1 MVTEEMREPTFLVLS
16 ALADAPRHGY
26 GVMREVLDMSDG
38 RVRLRTSTLYAA
50 LERLLA
56 DGLVAEAGRET
67 VDGRLRRYYALTD
80 PGRERLTAEVA
91 RLTANAAEAD
101 RRLRLRPATA

>member
-1 MVTEEMREPTFLVLS
+1 MREPTFLVLS

-26 GVMREVLDMSDG
+26 GVMREVLDMSHG

-56 DGLVAEAGRET
+56 DGLVAEAGREA

-80 PGRERLTAEVA
+80 PGRERLAAEVD
-91 RLTANAAEAD
+91 RLTANATEAR
-101 RRLRLRPATA
+101 RRLQLRAATT